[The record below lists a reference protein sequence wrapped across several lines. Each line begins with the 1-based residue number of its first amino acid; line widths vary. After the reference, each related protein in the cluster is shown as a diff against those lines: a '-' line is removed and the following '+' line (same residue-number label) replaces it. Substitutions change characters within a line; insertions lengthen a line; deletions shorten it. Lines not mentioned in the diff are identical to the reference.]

1 MNEENKDPNFTIKD
15 NRSSLKSD
23 DEVKAD
29 DEKKKEAEAKA
40 QTKAEGK
47 SQEKSETPASEFEM
61 NFSTFV
67 MSLTSSA
74 FYYLGDVPDPQ
85 TGEMHENLPAVKQT
99 IDILLILQEK
109 TKNNLSAEEDKLL
122 EQLIYE
128 LQTKNVAKKP
138 KE

>member
-15 NRSSLKSD
+15 NRASLKSD
-23 DEVKAD
+23 EEVKAD
-29 DEKKKEAEAKA
+29 DEKKKEVETKAQAKA
-40 QTKAEGK
+40 EVK
-47 SQEKSETPASEFEM
+47 SEEKSETPASEFEM

-74 FYYLGDVPDPQ
+74 FYYLGDVADPQ

-109 TKNNLSAEEDKLL
+109 TKNNLSDEEDKLL

-128 LQTKNVAKKP
+128 LQTKYVAKKS
-138 KE
+138 K

>member
-1 MNEENKDPNFTIKD
+1 MSEDIEGPNFTIKD

-29 DEKKKEAEAKA
+29 DVKKEDAKA
-40 QTKAEGK
+40 AEEKQEGK
-47 SQEKSETPASEFEM
+47 REKTASEFEM

-74 FYYLGDVPDPQ
+74 FYYLGDVADPE
-85 TGEMHENLPAVKQT
+85 TGEMHENLPAAKQT
-99 IDILLILQEK
+99 IDILLILKDK
-109 TKNNLSAEEDKLL
+109 TKNNLDKEEDKLL

-128 LQTKNVAKKP
+128 LQTKYAAKKP
-138 KE
+138 K

>member
-1 MNEENKDPNFTIKD
+1 MSEDIEGPNFTIKD
-15 NRSSLKSD
+15 NRSSLKSE

-29 DEKKKEAEAKA
+29 DEKKEDAKEAEQK
-40 QTKAEGK
+40 
-47 SQEKSETPASEFEM
+47 QEDKREKTAPEFEM

-74 FYYLGDVPDPQ
+74 FYYLGDVADPQ

-99 IDILLILQEK
+99 IDILLILKDK
-109 TKNNLSAEEDKLL
+109 TKNNLDKEEDKLL

-128 LQTKNVAKKP
+128 LQTKYAAKKP
-138 KE
+138 K

>member
-1 MNEENKDPNFTIKD
+1 MSEDIEGPNFTIKD
-15 NRSSLKSD
+15 NRSSLKSE

-29 DEKKKEAEAKA
+29 DEKKEDAKEAE
-40 QTKAEGK
+40 QT
-47 SQEKSETPASEFEM
+47 QEDKREKTAPEFEM

-74 FYYLGDVPDPQ
+74 FYYLGDVADPE

-99 IDILLILQEK
+99 IDILLILKDK
-109 TKNNLSAEEDKLL
+109 TKNNLDKEEDKLL

-128 LQTKNVAKKP
+128 LQTKYAAKKP
-138 KE
+138 K

>member
-1 MNEENKDPNFTIKD
+1 MSEDIEGPNFTIKD
-15 NRSSLKSD
+15 NGSSLKSD

-29 DEKKKEAEAKA
+29 DEKKEDAKEAEQK
-40 QTKAEGK
+40 
-47 SQEKSETPASEFEM
+47 QEAKSEKTASEFEM

-74 FYYLGDVPDPQ
+74 FYYLGDVADPE

-99 IDILLILQEK
+99 IDILIILKDK
-109 TKNNLSAEEDKLL
+109 TKNNLDKEEDKLL

-128 LQTKNVAKKP
+128 LQTKYAAKKP
-138 KE
+138 KA

>member
-1 MNEENKDPNFTIKD
+1 MSEDIKGPNFTIKD
-15 NRSSLKSD
+15 NRSSLKSE

-29 DEKKKEAEAKA
+29 DEKKEDAKEAEK
-40 QTKAEGK
+40 K
-47 SQEKSETPASEFEM
+47 QEAKSEKTASEFEM

-74 FYYLGDVPDPQ
+74 FYYLGDVADPQ

-99 IDILLILQEK
+99 IDILIILKDK
-109 TKNNLSAEEDKLL
+109 TKNNLDKEEDKLL

-128 LQTKNVAKKP
+128 LQTKYAAKKP
-138 KE
+138 KK

>member
-1 MNEENKDPNFTIKD
+1 MSEDIEGPNFTIKD
-15 NRSSLKSD
+15 NRSSLKSE

-29 DEKKKEAEAKA
+29 DEKKEDAKEAEQK
-40 QTKAEGK
+40 
-47 SQEKSETPASEFEM
+47 QEDKREKTAPEFEM

-74 FYYLGDVPDPQ
+74 FYYLGDVADPE

-99 IDILLILQEK
+99 IDILLILKDK
-109 TKNNLSAEEDKLL
+109 TKNNLDKEEDKLL

-128 LQTKNVAKKP
+128 LQTKYAAKKP
-138 KE
+138 K

>member
-1 MNEENKDPNFTIKD
+1 MSEDIEGPNFTIKD

-29 DEKKKEAEAKA
+29 DVKKEDAKA
-40 QTKAEGK
+40 AEEKQEGK
-47 SQEKSETPASEFEM
+47 REKTASEFEM

-74 FYYLGDVPDPQ
+74 FYYLGDVPDPE

-99 IDILLILQEK
+99 IDILLILKDK
-109 TKNNLSAEEDKLL
+109 TKNNLDKEEDKLL

-128 LQTKNVAKKP
+128 LQTKYAAKKP
-138 KE
+138 K

>member
-1 MNEENKDPNFTIKD
+1 MSEDIEGPNFTIKD
-15 NRSSLKSD
+15 NRSSLKSE

-29 DEKKKEAEAKA
+29 DEKKEDAKEAEQK
-40 QTKAEGK
+40 
-47 SQEKSETPASEFEM
+47 QEDKHEKTAPEFEM

-74 FYYLGDVPDPQ
+74 FYYLGDVADPE

-99 IDILLILQEK
+99 IDILLILKDK
-109 TKNNLSAEEDKLL
+109 TKNNLDKEEDKLL

-128 LQTKNVAKKP
+128 LQTKYAAKKP
-138 KE
+138 KA

>member
-1 MNEENKDPNFTIKD
+1 MSEDIEGPNFTIKD

-29 DEKKKEAEAKA
+29 DVKKEDAKA
-40 QTKAEGK
+40 AEEK
-47 SQEKSETPASEFEM
+47 QEDKREKTASEFEM

-74 FYYLGDVPDPQ
+74 FYYLGDVPDPE

-99 IDILLILQEK
+99 IDILLILKDK
-109 TKNNLSAEEDKLL
+109 TKNNLDKEEDKLL

-128 LQTKNVAKKP
+128 LQTKYAAKKP
-138 KE
+138 K

>member
-1 MNEENKDPNFTIKD
+1 MDEENKDSKFTIKD
-15 NRSSLKSD
+15 NRASLKSD
-23 DEVKAD
+23 DEAKAD

-40 QTKAEGK
+40 QAKEEAKNKEKK
-47 SQEKSETPASEFEM
+47 SGTPASEFEM

-99 IDILLILQEK
+99 IDILLILQDK
-109 TKNNLSAEEDKLL
+109 TKNNLSDDEDKLL

-128 LQTKNVAKKP
+128 LQTKYVAKK
-138 KE
+138 K

>member
-1 MNEENKDPNFTIKD
+1 MSEDIEGPNFTIKD
-15 NRSSLKSD
+15 NRSSLKSE

-29 DEKKKEAEAKA
+29 DEKKEDAKEAEKK
-40 QTKAEGK
+40 QEGK
-47 SQEKSETPASEFEM
+47 SEKTASEFEM

-74 FYYLGDVPDPQ
+74 FYYLGDVADPE

-99 IDILLILQEK
+99 IDILIILKDK
-109 TKNNLSAEEDKLL
+109 TKNNLDKEEDKLL

-128 LQTKNVAKKP
+128 LQTKYAAKKP
-138 KE
+138 QK